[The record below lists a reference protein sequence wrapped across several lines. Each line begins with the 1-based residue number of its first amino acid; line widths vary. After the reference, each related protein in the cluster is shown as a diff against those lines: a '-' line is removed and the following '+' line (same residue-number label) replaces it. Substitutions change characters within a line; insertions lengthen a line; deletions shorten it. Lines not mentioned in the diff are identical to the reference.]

1 MKDEIVALAIAI
13 IFAVLFAYNSHA
25 MEAKTQRITGLI
37 DRVEK
42 SGDTDSKSIKK
53 IRSVWEKDMKTLM
66 LMTSHENILKVDE
79 CMEMAEEWA
88 DEKRWDVCMYLL
100 IKARHHLRD
109 LREREKIK
117 LDNIF

>member
-1 MKDEIVALAIAI
+1 MKDEIVALAIAV

-66 LMTSHENILKVDE
+66 LMTSHENILSVDE
-79 CMEMAEEWA
+79 CMEMAEECA

-100 IKARHHLRD
+100 KKARHHLRD